1 MHCGIASASQHVF
14 DGKHG
19 FEGWIKAG
27 TLISLPICLPFKH
40 LSRSS
45 DFLLWNMVYLYKKKC
60 VSPLGAFFLAP
71 IYFLAPA
78 TQATEDGAFA
88 LLFCPHPGE
97 FDSSRVLTPGNL
109 PSKAKQMPVPGGQPG
124 RGGGGG
130 CAQLESTDAF
140 YQKLNLWQGSI
151 WWKHVRRK
159 QFSKWDFVQVLLL
172 NAETQLQKLKMQVSF
187 CHPSQRNK
195 RIKMWESHPNDYW
208 VFCKISDLLSLT
220 PWSSHGPPLSKIAAG
235 SNFLPWGRSGWQIRD
250 FKI

>member
-1 MHCGIASASQHVF
+1 MRVSLGRVFSRAHLFPSACYAGYGGRGICALVLSPSRGIWQLKSPHPREFAIQGKTNASARGSAR
-14 DGKHG
+14 
-19 FEGWIKAG
+19 E
-27 TLISLPICLPFKH
+27 
-40 LSRSS
+40 
-45 DFLLWNMVYLYKKKC
+45 
-60 VSPLGAFFLAP
+60 
-71 IYFLAPA
+71 
-78 TQATEDGAFA
+78 
-88 LLFCPHPGE
+88 
-97 FDSSRVLTPGNL
+97 
-109 PSKAKQMPVPGGQPG
+109 
-124 RGGGGG
+124 GGGGG

-208 VFCKISDLLSLT
+208 VFCKVSDLLSLT